1 MGTNFTENQQ
11 KAIDEKGCNILVAA
25 AAGSGKTTVLVE
37 RIIQK
42 IVKENIDIDRL
53 LVVTFTNAA
62 ASEMRERILEALYK
76 KIDENPEN
84 SRLEKQVLL
93 LNKASICTIDSFC
106 LDVIRNNFYEINI
119 SPNFRIADNIELEIL
134 KQETLDEVFEEL
146 YNEKQEF
153 FEELVQVYTGYHGD
167 EPLRDT
173 VLKIFDFIQSNPFPE
188 EWLEEKTEEFN
199 VKDKLDV
206 DFKET
211 VWGDILIENS
221 KEELIECINSLK
233 VIKQKLDKYV
243 ELEKYSQVIDG
254 DIDSLSSVLNSM
266 KSWDLAFDAICNFK
280 FKTWPSDKKINM
292 QVKDEAKLARDV
304 VKDKYKKMVDK
315 TFLYDSKE
323 AMSDIFEMYNIIFGL
338 KKLVFLFMDRYL
350 KKKQDKNIMDFSD
363 IEHLALKILLKKDE
377 NGIYQKTDVA
387 KIYEEKFKEIAI
399 DEYQDSNLVQEYLLN
414 SISNGKNIFMVGDVK
429 QSIYKFRQA
438 RPELF
443 LEKYENYKDIN
454 DESGEKIKLFQNF
467 RSRKEV
473 LNFCNLVFNNIMT
486 KKLGDIDY
494 TEEEYLNPSAHF
506 EESSLLESQS
516 QKTVLNIID
525 LKEDEENEDEEERKL
540 EKVEI
545 EAKFVAKKIKEL
557 VNSNFKVF
565 DKKVGYR
572 DITYKDIVILLRTTA
587 GAASVFER
595 ELENLEIP
603 VFSDSSSDY
612 LNSIEIQTI
621 ISFLKVIDNPT
632 EDIPLVTV
640 LRSPIVGF
648 DDNELA
654 EIRLVD
660 RNVSFYDSLKKFS
673 ETCESDLKNRVVDF
687 LNMIEELREA
697 EEYLTLD
704 EFIWEI
710 YERTDYLN
718 YVKLMPNGDIR
729 QANLRMLFER
739 AKEYENISFKGLFNF
754 IRYLER
760 IKSQDGDLSSS
771 KIIGESENVVRI
783 MSIHKSKGLE
793 FPVVFLS
800 RADKPFNLRDL
811 NDVILLHSTL
821 GIGPKY
827 INYERKIEFDTAAKT
842 AIALKVRNEAISE
855 EMRILYVALTR
866 AKEKLI
872 ITGVSKDFEKE
883 IEDKKDLLT
892 VYEKEGDS
900 LNHLLIKKYT
910 NYLDWLEFVILNN
923 ENIEDVLEIKKIKK
937 SDISFEEDSK
947 KDIRHLDIEKQRDF
961 SEITK
966 LLDWEYEGDKL
977 TTIPSKLSVSQIK
990 SLKTEVKDTYDEEI
1004 KPNFMKNKKISKA
1017 EIGTLIHL
1025 CLQSLD
1031 LRNTYT
1037 LDDIEKFLQK
1047 MQFEN
1052 KITEEERKVID
1063 LKHIYNFINSG
1074 LAERVRNSKFFEKEK
1089 PFYINISTDE
1099 VYGVNS
1105 DETILVQGIIDL
1117 YFIDEN
1123 DNVILV
1129 DYKTDYVKDE
1139 QILIDKYRIQLDLYK
1154 RALEDAL
1161 GRIVDEVYIFST
1173 FLGKEIKVSK

>member
-1 MGTNFTENQQ
+1 M
-11 KAIDEKGCNILVAA
+11 
-25 AAGSGKTTVLVE
+25 
-37 RIIQK
+37 
-42 IVKENIDIDRL
+42 
-53 LVVTFTNAA
+53 
-62 ASEMRERILEALYK
+62 
-76 KIDENPEN
+76 
-84 SRLEKQVLL
+84 
-93 LNKASICTIDSFC
+93 
-106 LDVIRNNFYEINI
+106 
-119 SPNFRIADNIELEIL
+119 
-134 KQETLDEVFEEL
+134 
-146 YNEKQEF
+146 
-153 FEELVQVYTGYHGD
+153 
-167 EPLRDT
+167 
-173 VLKIFDFIQSNPFPE
+173 
-188 EWLEEKTEEFN
+188 
-199 VKDKLDV
+199 
-206 DFKET
+206 
-211 VWGDILIENS
+211 
-221 KEELIECINSLK
+221 
-233 VIKQKLDKYV
+233 
-243 ELEKYSQVIDG
+243 
-254 DIDSLSSVLNSM
+254 
-266 KSWDLAFDAICNFK
+266 
-280 FKTWPSDKKINM
+280 
-292 QVKDEAKLARDV
+292 
-304 VKDKYKKMVDK
+304 
-315 TFLYDSKE
+315 
-323 AMSDIFEMYNIIFGL
+323 
-338 KKLVFLFMDRYL
+338 
-350 KKKQDKNIMDFSD
+350 
-363 IEHLALKILLKKDE
+363 
-377 NGIYQKTDVA
+377 
-387 KIYEEKFKEIAI
+387 
-399 DEYQDSNLVQEYLLN
+399 
-414 SISNGKNIFMVGDVK
+414 
-429 QSIYKFRQA
+429 
-438 RPELF
+438 
-443 LEKYENYKDIN
+443 
-454 DESGEKIKLFQNF
+454 
-467 RSRKEV
+467 
-473 LNFCNLVFNNIMT
+473 NFCNLVFNNIMT